1 MFTKICLSALYRM
14 NKRTF
19 NIYLILLSCFFYTC
33 KQKSNYELS
42 EGNWLGKLSND
53 NAAVIP
59 FNFEVIDSLGKKM
72 MIIKNAD
79 DQLVVDEIK
88 ILKDSTQIILPFFD
102 AELMVKVYSD
112 SLVGKWKKH
121 YADYTLETPFVALKN
136 ISDRFNEISADSS
149 KKFDGT
155 WASTF
160 IKLPNNDTSYAIG
173 EFRTV
178 GKKVYGTFLSS
189 TGDYRFLEGVSSDNK
204 LYLST
209 FDGSNALRFEAEI
222 SKDNKNLINGVF
234 YSSKS
239 SYYKWFASNQPDAK
253 LPDAD
258 NLTFL
263 KDGFD
268 SIDFT
273 FKDLQGKAV
282 SLKDDK
288 YKNKVIL
295 IQIMGSWC
303 PNCIDESTFVTEYY
317 SKSDKSKLDVIGLC
331 YERSE
336 DFQKASANVI
346 KMRDRLKIPY
356 DLLIAGSNA
365 KGKVNESLP
374 MLNNFIAFPTMII
387 LDKNHKVRK
396 IHTGYSGPATGKHYV
411 DFKYEFENFVN
422 KLLIE

>member
-1 MFTKICLSALYRM
+1 MY
-14 NKRTF
+14 KRTF
-19 NIYLILLSCFFYTC
+19 NIYLIIISCFFYTC
-33 KQKSNYELS
+33 KPKFSYELS
-42 EGNWLGKLSND
+42 KGNWLGKLMND
-53 NAAVIP
+53 YGAEIP
-59 FNFEVIDSLGKKM
+59 FNFEVIDSLGKKII
-72 MIIKNAD
+72 IIKNAE
-79 DQLVVDEIK
+79 DQLIVDEIK
-88 ILKDSTQIILPFFD
+88 TIKDSTQIILPFFD
-102 AELMVKVYSD
+102 AELMVQIYKD
-112 SLVGKWKKH
+112 SLIGKWKKH
-121 YADYTLETPFVALKN
+121 YADYTLETPFKAYKN
-136 ISDRFNEISADSS
+136 ITDRFNDLKGDSS
-149 KKFDGT
+149 KVFDGT

-178 GKKVYGTFLSS
+178 GSKVYGTFLSS
-189 TGDYRFLEGVSSDNK
+189 TGDYRFLEGVSSNNK

-209 FDGSNALRFEAEI
+209 FDGSNALRFEAEL
-222 SKDNKNLINGVF
+222 SSDKKSLINGVF

-239 SYYKWFASNQPDAK
+239 SLYKWSALYQPDAT

-263 KDGFD
+263 KEGYD

-273 FKDLQGKAV
+273 FKNLNGKNV
-282 SLKDDK
+282 SLQDEK

-303 PNCIDESTFVTEYY
+303 PNCIDESSFVTEYY
-317 SKSDKSKLDVIGLC
+317 NKSNKSKLDVIGLC

-336 DFQKASANVI
+336 DFQKASSNVI

-356 DLLIAGSNA
+356 DLLIAGTNA

-411 DFKYEFENFVN
+411 NFKYEFENFVN
-422 KLLIE
+422 KLLNE

>member
-1 MFTKICLSALYRM
+1 M

-19 NIYLILLSCFFYTC
+19 NIYLIILSCIFYTC
-33 KQKSNYELS
+33 KPKTTYQLS
-42 EGNWLGKLSND
+42 DGMWLGKLKND
-53 NAAVIP
+53 NGAEIP
-59 FNFEVIDSLGKKM
+59 FNFEIRDSLGKKII
-72 MIIKNAD
+72 IIKNAE
-79 DQLVVDEIK
+79 DQLIVDEIK
-88 ILKDSTQIILPFFD
+88 ILKDSTQITLPFFD
-102 AELMVKVYSD
+102 AELMVQVYAD

-121 YADYTLETPFVALKN
+121 YADYTLETPFRAYKN
-136 ISDRFNEISADSS
+136 IKERFNEVIADSS
-149 KKFDGT
+149 DAFNGT

-160 IKLPNNDTSYAIG
+160 IKQPSNDTSFAIG

-178 GKKVYGTFLSS
+178 GNKIFGTFLSS
-189 TGDYRFLEGVSSDNK
+189 TGDYRFLEGVSSNNK
-204 LYLST
+204 IYLST
-209 FDGSNALRFEAEI
+209 FDGSNALRFEAEL
-222 SKDNKNLINGVF
+222 SADKKSLINGVF

-239 SYYKWFASNQPDAK
+239 SFYKWTAQLQPDAE

-273 FKDLQGKAV
+273 FKDLKGKSV
-282 SLKDDK
+282 SLKDAK

-303 PNCIDESTFVTEYY
+303 PNCIDESSFITEFYN
-317 SKSDKSKLDVIGLC
+317 KSDKSKLDVIGLC

-336 DFQKASANVI
+336 DFEKASSNVI
-346 KMRDRLKIPY
+346 KMRDRLQIPY
-356 DLLIAGSNA
+356 DLLIAGTNA

-422 KLLIE
+422 NLLNE

>member
-1 MFTKICLSALYRM
+1 M
-14 NKRTF
+14 NKRSF
-19 NIYLILLSCFFYTC
+19 NIYLIIISCIFYTC
-33 KQKSNYELS
+33 RPKTTHQLS
-42 EGNWLGKLSND
+42 DGIWLGKLKND
-53 NAAVIP
+53 HGAEIP
-59 FNFEVIDSLGKKM
+59 FNFEIKDSLGKKM
-72 MIIKNAD
+72 IIIKNAE
-79 DQLVVDEIK
+79 DQLIVDEIK
-88 ILKDSTQIILPFFD
+88 ILKDSIQIILPFFD
-102 AELMVKVYSD
+102 AELMVAVYAD

-121 YADYTLETPFVALKN
+121 YADYTLETPFKAHKN
-136 ISDRFNEISADSS
+136 IKDRFNEVVADSS
-149 KKFDGT
+149 KVFDGT

-160 IKLPNNDTSYAIG
+160 IKQPNNDTSFAIG

-178 GKKVYGTFLSS
+178 GNKIFGTFLSS
-189 TGDYRFLEGVSSDNK
+189 SGDYRFLEGVSSNNK
-204 LYLST
+204 IYLST
-209 FDGSNALRFEAEI
+209 FDGSNALRFEAEL
-222 SKDNKNLINGVF
+222 SNDKKSLINGVF

-239 SYYKWFASNQPDAK
+239 SIYKWTAQSQPNAE

-263 KDGFD
+263 KDGYD

-273 FKDLQGKAV
+273 FKDLKGKSV
-282 SLKDDK
+282 SIQDEK
-288 YKNKVIL
+288 YKNKVVL

-303 PNCIDESTFVTEYY
+303 PNCIDESSFITEYY
-317 SKSDKSKLDVIGLC
+317 NKNDKSKLEVIGLC

-336 DFQKASANVI
+336 DFEKASSNVI

-356 DLLIAGSNA
+356 DLLIAGTNA

-422 KLLIE
+422 KLLNE